1 MLTVKE
7 IKELAGHRA
16 VPPWIVKLV
25 NDACK
30 VAVEHEHERIIKF
43 NKTEIDKCNSYI
55 KELEDKL
62 ARSKVT

>member
-1 MLTVKE
+1 MRTIEMLTVKE

-30 VAVEHEHERIIKF
+30 VAVSRALEKD
-43 NKTEIDKCNSYI
+43 KTI
-55 KELEDKL
+55 
-62 ARSKVT
+62 